1 MRISGCAVISS
12 SLDRAGC
19 SRSHGKDLQ
28 KITTRILICSY
39 VTQDLVASRSCR
51 SQSQIPS
58 FFFCST
64 LCHICFSH
72 TASRAIVGSM
82 AQSSPVACA
91 HIDNSFGPHAGGC
104 RDGFDFTLLFEE
116 TILTLL
122 PLGLLVLGLFPRV
135 WFLLKRPKKI
145 TVGGHSVVVKI
156 VGTYARNIR
165 QTYLLR

>member
-1 MRISGCAVISS
+1 
-12 SLDRAGC
+12 
-19 SRSHGKDLQ
+19 
-28 KITTRILICSY
+28 
-39 VTQDLVASRSCR
+39 
-51 SQSQIPS
+51 
-58 FFFCST
+58 
-64 LCHICFSH
+64 
-72 TASRAIVGSM
+72 M

-91 HIDNSFGPHAGGC
+91 HIDNSFGPHAGDC

-156 VGTYARNIR
+156 VGIYTRNIR